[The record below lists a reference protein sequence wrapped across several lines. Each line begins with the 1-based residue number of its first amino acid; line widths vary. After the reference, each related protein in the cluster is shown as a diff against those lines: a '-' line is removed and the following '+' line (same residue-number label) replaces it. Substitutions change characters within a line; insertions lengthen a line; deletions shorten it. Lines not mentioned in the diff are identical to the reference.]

1 MAKKPKMKSELDRP
15 EKPSENEENYKENS
29 KNTEEKSSPG
39 GRIRKILSETE
50 PEEAGLPEYPIITP
64 EEPTRPAF
72 VSNSIPAPIENRTI
86 LRNGSQAKPVEN
98 GEEISESKDISGQPR
113 SETGINPLDLSADFW
128 EDGSDEDETPVSI
141 NNEETIPPDITPT
154 RSSELPHYVETTDS
168 DATRVTRAAYGNGS
182 SDIGRTD
189 YTSNGIP
196 LRKGIPQPPQAQ
208 SKGTPQPKPSVQV
221 RKNPPAE
228 RQQPIYR
235 PAPQPIRQERKMPVP
250 PVKQKKKRKPFGCFV
265 QMMIIC
271 FFIIIG
277 ILLAGASYGVF
288 RYYQV
293 ASTLPDVAT
302 LRERASQF
310 ETTRILD
317 RNGNLLYEVLDP
329 NAGRRTYVKLD
340 QISPNVIAAT
350 LATEDKDFYNNPG
363 FDPIAITRALWQN
376 YTSGEVVS
384 GASTITQQLARLVLM
399 TQEERYEISANRKAR
414 EIILAAEITRRYTKD
429 EILEL
434 YLNEIYFSN
443 QAYGIQAAAETYFNT
458 SAADLTIGQAAF
470 LAGLPQG
477 PGVYDIFTNRE
488 ATLER
493 SKQVLVLMYT
503 LSQERNC
510 IDIPTNGTKVC
521 LDAAGAAQA
530 AEEIEKYPFKQ
541 ADNTIKFP
549 HWVFYIQSLLEAQY
563 DSQTIYRSGFT
574 VYTTLDPDL
583 QEFAQQTV
591 TNQVNNL
598 VENHATDGA
607 LVAIKPSTGEIL
619 AMVGSAD
626 FYNEA
631 ISGQVNMAV
640 SPRQP
645 GSSIKPL
652 TYAAAFEKGW
662 TPSTLIWDVPT
673 DFPPSGDPSDTR
685 PPYQPVNYNGQFNG
699 PVTVRTALANSL
711 NIPAV
716 KTLQYIGIYDDST
729 TPEADGFINFAKRMG
744 ISTLTR
750 DDYGLSLT
758 LGGGDVSLLE
768 LTSAFGV
775 FANSGVRMAPVAIL
789 RIVDSDG
796 NEVYSYNAPQGEQ
809 VIRTEYAYL
818 ISDILSDNN
827 ARAMIFGA
835 NSLLNLPFRVA
846 AKTGTTNDFRDNWT
860 LGYTPDLVVGVW
872 VGNADYTPMQNTTGM
887 TGAAPIWSDFMQ
899 YAITKLTGGIPTAF
913 YRPNTIVDRVIC
925 SVSGTEPSE
934 WCPEQRGE
942 SYAIDQLPLS
952 KEEDLWQKV
961 NIDTWTGLL
970 ASPYCSDYTEEKL
983 AINVTDP
990 YAIRWIKE
998 SSDGTSWAENLG
1010 FEQPFFFRPSRECK
1024 DTDARPHIEF
1034 AGISDGQTIESS
1046 PLDIY
1051 AIIDATENFASY
1063 RLEFGYGDN
1072 PSNWKVLKEGN
1083 NRFDQPELIYTWDL
1097 STLTKDTITM
1107 RVYVESTVGT
1117 YAEKR
1122 ITLKLKLPTPTPTE
1136 TLLPTLTP
1144 TVTPTPTQ
1152 TIAPPEETA
1161 TPEPPTDTPESQPTH

>member
-1 MAKKPKMKSELDRP
+1 MAKSEKMTSELDKP
-15 EKPSENEENYKENS
+15 EKTSQNGENLENENLNS
-29 KNTEEKSSPG
+29 GNVSSPG

-50 PEEAGLPEYPIITP
+50 PEEAGLPEYPIVP
-64 EEPTRPAF
+64 LEE
-72 VSNSIPAPIENRTI
+72 SNSNQKEGEGTPLSFSQETTLKNEKLTSSIE
-86 LRNGSQAKPVEN
+86 KPNELT
-98 GEEISESKDISGQPR
+98 GDKDTDELPEKIASDH
-113 SETGINPLDLSADFW
+113 PLDLNADFW
-128 EDGSDEDETPVSI
+128 EEKPNIEDTPV
-141 NNEETIPPDITPT
+141 NLHNEVTIPPAGEPIK
-154 RSSELPHYVETTDS
+154 SMVLPHYVEATDS
-168 DATRVTRAAYGNGS
+168 DATRVTPAAYGNGPS
-182 SDIGRTD
+182 SAGKTG
-189 YTSNGIP
+189 YSSNG
-196 LRKGIPQPPQAQ
+196 LPPRRGVTPPVQAQ
-208 SKGTPQPKPSVQV
+208 YSGTSQPQQPVQV
-221 RKNPPAE
+221 KRNPPAE
-228 RQQPIYR
+228 KQKPVYR
-235 PAPQPIRQERKMPVP
+235 PAPQSVRQERRTSIP
-250 PVKQKKKRKPFGCFV
+250 PAKQKKKRKPFSCFV
-265 QMMIIC
+265 QMLIIC
-271 FFIIIG
+271 FFIFIG
-277 ILLAGASYGVF
+277 VLLAGVSYGVF

-293 ASTLPDVAT
+293 AATLPDVAT
-302 LRERASQF
+302 LRERSSHF

-317 RNGNLLYEVLDP
+317 RNGNLLYEMLDP
-329 NAGRRTYVKLD
+329 TAGRRTYVTLD

-363 FDPIAITRALWQN
+363 FDPVGIVRALWQN

-434 YLNEIYFSN
+434 YLNEIYYSN
-443 QAYGIQAAAETYFNT
+443 LSYGIQAAAETYFNT
-458 SAADLTIGQAAF
+458 SAAELTVGQAAF

-477 PGVYDIFTNRE
+477 PGIYDIFTNRE
-488 ATLER
+488 ATLAR
-493 SKQVLVLMYT
+493 SKQILVLMYT

-510 IDIPTNGTKVC
+510 IAIPSNDTKVC

-530 AEEIEKYPFKQ
+530 AEEIDKYPFKQ
-541 ADNTIKFP
+541 ADNAIKFP

-591 TNQVNNL
+591 TNQVNSL
-598 VENHATDGA
+598 VGNHATDGA

-631 ISGQVNMAV
+631 ISGQVNMAI

-685 PPYQPVNYNGQFNG
+685 PPYQPVNYDGRFNG

-716 KTLQYIGIYDDST
+716 KTLQYIGIYDDPST
-729 TPEADGFINFAKRMG
+729 TQADGFINFAKRMG

-758 LGGGDVSLLE
+758 LGGGDVSLME
-768 LTSAFGV
+768 LTSAFGI

-789 RIVDSDG
+789 RILDSKG
-796 NEVYSYNAPQGEQ
+796 NEVYAYKSPQGEQ
-809 VIRTEYAYL
+809 VIRTEHAYL
-818 ISDILSDNN
+818 INDILSDNN

-835 NSLLNLPFRVA
+835 NSVLNLPFRVA

-887 TGAAPIWSDFMQ
+887 TGAAPIWSEFMQ

-925 SVSGTEPSE
+925 SISGAEPSE

-942 SYAIDQLPLS
+942 SFAIDQLPLP
-952 KEEDLWQKV
+952 KEDDLWQKINV
-961 NIDTWTGLL
+961 DTWTGLL

-990 YAIRWIKE
+990 YAIRWIRE
-998 SSDGTSWAENLG
+998 TSDGTSWAERQG
-1010 FEQPFFFRPSRECK
+1010 FEQPFFFRPDRECK

-1034 AGISDGQTIESS
+1034 AGISNGQTIETS

-1051 AIIDATENFASY
+1051 AIIDASENFARY
-1063 RLEFGYGDN
+1063 RLEAGYGED
-1072 PSNWKVLKEGN
+1072 PSDWKVLKEGN
-1083 NRFDQPELIYTWDL
+1083 TTFDQPELIYTWDL
-1097 STLTKDTITM
+1097 MKLAKDTVTI
-1107 RVYVESTVGT
+1107 RIYVESTVGT

-1136 TLLPTLTP
+1136 TALPTMTPTETLTP
-1144 TVTPTPTQ
+1144 TM